1 MQTTRG
7 RNFGGSRSSNGG
19 RTANWNGRK
28 TSTKRTTGTNVA
40 SGYKNLCTNFERK
53 INSFR
58 TLCNQVKGTARAGRP
73 SPTTLNSFCNW
84 INKGAV
90 IQCCTPA
97 QVSRW
102 ARAKNKNFNTKTAT
116 PASCKNVLA
125 AKFGKSTIK
134 AVAKTKTGTFMVATS
149 PTFKGKKFCFPK

>member
-1 MQTTRG
+1 MPTTRARKYSG
-7 RNFGGSRSSNGG
+7 TRTSYGNTTSNWGVTRNTTKT
-19 RTANWNGRK
+19 TA
-28 TSTKRTTGTNVA
+28 NVA
-40 SGYKNLCTNFERK
+40 SGYKNLCSNFEQK
-53 INSFR
+53 INSFK
-58 TLCNQVKGTARAGRP
+58 TLCNQVKGPARAGRP
-73 SPTTLNSFCNW
+73 TASTLNSFCNW

-102 ARAKNKNFNTKTAT
+102 AVSKNKNFNPQTAS

-134 AVAKTKTGTFMVATS
+134 AVAKTKTGSFMVATS
-149 PTFKGKKFCFPK
+149 PTCKGKKFCFPK